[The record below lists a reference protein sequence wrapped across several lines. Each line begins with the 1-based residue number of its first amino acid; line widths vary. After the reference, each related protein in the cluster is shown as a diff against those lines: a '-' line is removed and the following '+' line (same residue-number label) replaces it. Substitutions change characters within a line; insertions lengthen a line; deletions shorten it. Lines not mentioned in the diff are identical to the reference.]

1 MSYGYKQLLMIV
13 ATICHLG
20 YGNQYIFST
29 ARNVKTPNITVIESV
44 IVKDFDNDCEF
55 LCYKNPTRCIAAN
68 IIPLEDNT
76 YLCEFV
82 SVKVTSE
89 YLSAFETNPNGKYIS
104 RTAVVQQKVNVANQN
119 QGANCTASS
128 TYDNR
133 FVCTNALDGVKTGML
148 SE

>member
-1 MSYGYKQLLMIV
+1 MYKGFDDIVDSFNMSYGCNQILMIV
-13 ATICHLG
+13 ATICHLV
-20 YGNQYIFST
+20 YSNQCIFST

-104 RTAVVQQKVNVANQN
+104 RTSGKISSNRVA
-119 QGANCTASS
+119 
-128 TYDNR
+128 
-133 FVCTNALDGVKTGML
+133 
-148 SE
+148 

>member
-1 MSYGYKQLLMIV
+1 MSYGYNQVLMIV
-13 ATICHLG
+13 AATCHLV
-20 YGNQYIFST
+20 YGNECLFST
-29 ARNVKTPNITVIESV
+29 CRNVKAPNTTVIESV

-89 YLSAFETNPNGKYIS
+89 YLSAFEMNPNGKYIT
-104 RTAVVQQKVNVANQN
+104 RIAGK
-119 QGANCTASS
+119 
-128 TYDNR
+128 R
-133 FVCTNALDGVKTGML
+133 LFFIK
-148 SE
+148 